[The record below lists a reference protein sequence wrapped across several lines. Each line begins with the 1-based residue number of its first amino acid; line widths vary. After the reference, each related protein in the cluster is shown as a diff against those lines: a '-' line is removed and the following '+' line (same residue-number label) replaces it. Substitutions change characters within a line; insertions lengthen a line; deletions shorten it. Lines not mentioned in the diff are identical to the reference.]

1 MYKIRYLAEKT
12 RAQMRLIRQFFIPL
26 HPHLTGGSARTYG
39 SCTANKLHN
48 SNYQN
53 TMYLNS
59 EKKTELFTTYG
70 KGAADTGSAES
81 QIALFTF
88 RIKNLTEHMK
98 QNRKDH
104 STERA
109 LTGLVGKRRA
119 LLNYLK
125 KRDINRYRAIVKA
138 LGLRK

>member
-1 MYKIRYLAEKT
+1 
-12 RAQMRLIRQFFIPL
+12 
-26 HPHLTGGSARTYG
+26 
-39 SCTANKLHN
+39 
-48 SNYQN
+48 
-53 TMYLNS
+53 MYLNS
-59 EKKTELFTTYG
+59 EKKTELFSTYG
-70 KGAADTGSAES
+70 KSAADTGSAES
-81 QIALFTF
+81 QIALFSY

-125 KRDINRYRAIVKA
+125 SRDINRYRAIVKA

>member
-1 MYKIRYLAEKT
+1 
-12 RAQMRLIRQFFIPL
+12 
-26 HPHLTGGSARTYG
+26 
-39 SCTANKLHN
+39 
-48 SNYQN
+48 
-53 TMYLNS
+53 MYLEAS
-59 EKKTELFTTYG
+59 KKQEIFAQYGQGTT
-70 KGAADTGSAES
+70 DTGSAES
-81 QIALFTF
+81 QIALFTY
-88 RIKNLTEHMK
+88 RIAHLTEHMK

-125 KRDINRYRAIVKA
+125 RRDINRYRAIIKA